1 MRHQSPRGRPWFE
14 EMYET
19 YRAQLR
25 AFAVRRVGPDAAEDV
40 VAEVFTIAWRR
51 RAEVPNPELPWLY
64 QVARNE
70 VLHTYRS
77 RGRDADRIG
86 AVAASGGRTAPSA
99 ETSSMAVI
107 DSVLAGLEPTDAE
120 VLRLTV
126 WEELTPSEIAEVLGA
141 RPGAIRNRLMRAR
154 RRAQELFVQSQLIP
168 AMQGDSHA

>member
-1 MRHQSPRGRPWFE
+1 
-14 EMYET
+14 
-19 YRAQLR
+19 
-25 AFAVRRVGPDAAEDV
+25 
-40 VAEVFTIAWRR
+40 
-51 RAEVPNPELPWLY
+51 
-64 QVARNE
+64 
-70 VLHTYRS
+70 
-77 RGRDADRIG
+77 
-86 AVAASGGRTAPSA
+86 
-99 ETSSMAVI
+99 MAVI